1 MSHPS
6 SIDSNDRQI
15 IIPSPETHDL
25 SRIRLLTMA
34 QRAEILFC
42 SLLHSG
48 WFFQAFVMKILIKLM
63 LITTACFHNENWV
76 APLYHMAMLIPI
88 YHISGS
94 A

>member
-1 MSHPS
+1 MSHSS
-6 SIDSNDRQI
+6 SIDSSDCQI
-15 IIPSPETHDL
+15 IIPSSETHDL

-63 LITTACFHNENWV
+63 LSIAFNNNC
-76 APLYHMAMLIPI
+76 ML
-88 YHISGS
+88 S
-94 A
+94 

>member
-1 MSHPS
+1 MSHSS

-15 IIPSPETHDL
+15 IIPSQETHDL

-63 LITTACFHNENWV
+63 LSIAFNNNC
-76 APLYHMAMLIPI
+76 ML
-88 YHISGS
+88 S
-94 A
+94 

>member
-1 MSHPS
+1 MSHSS

-25 SRIRLLTMA
+25 SRIRLLTTA

-63 LITTACFHNENWV
+63 LSIAFNNN
-76 APLYHMAMLIPI
+76 YML
-88 YHISGS
+88 S
-94 A
+94 

>member
-1 MSHPS
+1 MSHSS

-25 SRIRLLTMA
+25 SRIRLLTTA

-48 WFFQAFVMKILIKLM
+48 WFFQAFVMKILFKLM
-63 LITTACFHNENWV
+63 LSNAFNNNC
-76 APLYHMAMLIPI
+76 ML
-88 YHISGS
+88 S
-94 A
+94 

>member
-1 MSHPS
+1 MSHSS
-6 SIDSNDRQI
+6 SIDSNDCQI

-63 LITTACFHNENWV
+63 LSIAFNNNC
-76 APLYHMAMLIPI
+76 ML
-88 YHISGS
+88 S
-94 A
+94 

>member
-1 MSHPS
+1 MSHSS

-15 IIPSPETHDL
+15 IIPSPEIHDL

-63 LITTACFHNENWV
+63 LSIAFNNNC
-76 APLYHMAMLIPI
+76 ML
-88 YHISGS
+88 S
-94 A
+94 

>member
-1 MSHPS
+1 MSHSS

-15 IIPSPETHDL
+15 IIPSLETHDL
-25 SRIRLLTMA
+25 SRIRLLTTA

-63 LITTACFHNENWV
+63 LSNAFNNNC
-76 APLYHMAMLIPI
+76 ML
-88 YHISGS
+88 S
-94 A
+94 

>member
-1 MSHPS
+1 MSHSS

-15 IIPSPETHDL
+15 IIPSLETHDL

-34 QRAEILFC
+34 QGAEILFC

-63 LITTACFHNENWV
+63 LSIAFNNNC
-76 APLYHMAMLIPI
+76 ML
-88 YHISGS
+88 S
-94 A
+94 

>member
-1 MSHPS
+1 MSHSS

-25 SRIRLLTMA
+25 SRIRLLTTA

-48 WFFQAFVMKILIKLM
+48 CFFQAFVMKILIKLM
-63 LITTACFHNENWV
+63 LSIAFNNNC
-76 APLYHMAMLIPI
+76 ML
-88 YHISGS
+88 S
-94 A
+94 

>member
-1 MSHPS
+1 MSHSS

-25 SRIRLLTMA
+25 SRIHLLTTA
-34 QRAEILFC
+34 QHAEILFC

-63 LITTACFHNENWV
+63 LSIAFNNNC
-76 APLYHMAMLIPI
+76 ML
-88 YHISGS
+88 S
-94 A
+94 

>member
-1 MSHPS
+1 MSHSS

-15 IIPSPETHDL
+15 IIPSLETHDL
-25 SRIRLLTMA
+25 SRIRLLTTA

-63 LITTACFHNENWV
+63 LSIAFNNNC
-76 APLYHMAMLIPI
+76 ML
-88 YHISGS
+88 S
-94 A
+94 

>member
-1 MSHPS
+1 MSHSS

-15 IIPSPETHDL
+15 IIPSLETHDL
-25 SRIRLLTMA
+25 SRTRLLTMA

-63 LITTACFHNENWV
+63 LSIAFNNNC
-76 APLYHMAMLIPI
+76 ML
-88 YHISGS
+88 S
-94 A
+94 

>member
-1 MSHPS
+1 MSHSS

-25 SRIRLLTMA
+25 SCTRLLTMA

-63 LITTACFHNENWV
+63 LSIAFNNNC
-76 APLYHMAMLIPI
+76 ML
-88 YHISGS
+88 S
-94 A
+94 

>member
-1 MSHPS
+1 MSHSS
-6 SIDSNDRQI
+6 SIDSNDGQI

-63 LITTACFHNENWV
+63 LSIAFNNNC
-76 APLYHMAMLIPI
+76 ML
-88 YHISGS
+88 S
-94 A
+94 

>member
-1 MSHPS
+1 MSHSS

-48 WFFQAFVMKILIKLM
+48 GFFQAFVMKILIKLM
-63 LITTACFHNENWV
+63 LSIAFNNNC
-76 APLYHMAMLIPI
+76 ML
-88 YHISGS
+88 S
-94 A
+94 